1 MHPVTAWRG
10 GGKEKEN
17 LRDPLYI
24 RWSNLCQSYSLVIML
39 VTSSTWVGVSVSA
52 EQLRGYD
59 TEYLSIALEE
69 ELNVFDFV

>member
-1 MHPVTAWRG
+1 
-10 GGKEKEN
+10 
-17 LRDPLYI
+17 
-24 RWSNLCQSYSLVIML
+24 ML